1 MHTRWNLPL
10 LSFLLRSIGAFALV
24 SATAFPMTAQPV
36 ASAPLDLE
44 ACVRIAVQKSP
55 FIRAAQE
62 GTVAATEA
70 VGISRAPL
78 YPEVGFDARYRR
90 FDTHVFLPQGMNV
103 PATTVGPTDDWMAG
117 LKASYVL
124 FDSGLRRA
132 ELDAANLGQAATEE
146 DARRVLQDVV
156 LGVRQAYYRLLAA
169 QEARVAA
176 GARVARRRDHSRIA
190 SARKA
195 AGAAPQADV
204 LRAHVEVADAEL
216 ALVRA
221 ETDVRI
227 AKGDLNVAMGLAVD
241 RPVEIEKDT
250 ASRGAEPPDVSV
262 ALALAREQRPEVKA
276 LRQRV
281 AAANSG
287 VVAAKAS
294 FGPRV
299 KAEGAFG
306 WRDDRF
312 VPADKDWSAGLAV
325 QIPVFTGFAS
335 THRSRKAASEA
346 ALKEAELAQLH
357 ARIDQEVWTAHAR
370 LLEARQAVAQTEVLK
385 DEATETLRF
394 VRARYEAGAS
404 SITDLLD
411 AEAVLTQAESGH
423 VQAVLGVQLA
433 GLRLKRVEGEL

>member
-1 MHTRWNLPL
+1 MHTRLNPPL
-10 LSFLLRSIGAFALV
+10 LDFFLRSVGAFALA
-24 SATAFPMTAQPV
+24 SATAFPITAQPV
-36 ASAPLDLE
+36 ASHPLDLE
-44 ACVRIAVQKSP
+44 TCVKIAVERSP

-62 GTVAATEA
+62 GTAAATEA
-70 VGISRAPL
+70 VGISRAPF

-90 FDTHVFLPQGMNV
+90 FDTHVFLPQGMNA
-103 PATTVGPTDDWMAG
+103 PATTVGSTDDWMTD

-132 ELDAANLGQAATEE
+132 ELDATALGRAATEE
-146 DARRVLQDVV
+146 DALRVIQDVV
-156 LGVRQAYYRLLAA
+156 LGVRQAYYDLLAA
-169 QEARVAA
+169 RAARVAA
-176 GARVARRRDHSRIA
+176 DARIARRRDHLRIA
-190 SARKA
+190 SVRKA

-221 ETDVRI
+221 DSNVRI
-227 AKGDLNVAMGLAVD
+227 AKGDLNVAMGLPVD
-241 RPVEIEKDT
+241 RPVEIAEDT
-250 ASRGAEPPDVSV
+250 ASRRTEPPEVTV
-262 ALALAREQRPEVKA
+262 ALARAREQRPEVKA

-281 AAANSG
+281 AAANRG
-287 VVAAKAS
+287 VAAAKAS

-312 VPADKDWSAGLAV
+312 VPADKDWSAGLTV

-335 THRSRKAASEA
+335 KHRSRKAANEA
-346 ALKEAELAQLH
+346 AVKEAELGQLY

-411 AEAVLTQAESGH
+411 AEAALTQAESGH

-433 GLRLKRVEGEL
+433 GVRLKRMEGEL